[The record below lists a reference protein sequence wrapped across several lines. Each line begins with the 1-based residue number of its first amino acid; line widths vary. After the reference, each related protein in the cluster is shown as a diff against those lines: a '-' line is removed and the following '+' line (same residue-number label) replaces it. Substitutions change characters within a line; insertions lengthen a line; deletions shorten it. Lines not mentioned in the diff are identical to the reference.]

1 MTVSVA
7 IDLALDRLFTYEVP
21 AALEEKLAVGQL
33 LSVPFGHREARGF
46 AVALSRDGKAE
57 RTENREQVQRT
68 ENREQRTENKF
79 REQRTD
85 KDVTSCSSA
94 QPEKNAS
101 ATSSVHCSLFTVHS
115 LRSYHLKPVTAIV
128 DEVPFF
134 SPALLTLV
142 KQVAAYT
149 AAPLETVLRTALP
162 AAVLKKNARAKEQ
175 LFVEPKRTENSER
188 VQRTVNSE
196 RVQRIVNSE
205 RVQRIV
211 NSEQRTDVVAE
222 APFSGC
228 AAEQEVEDSSSV
240 HCSLFTVHSPRSTFT
255 VHSLTP
261 RQSWLLENIVRLGG
275 GWLTQLCTELKT
287 TPASLRQLAALGL
300 VTIAPRAK
308 RRSPLGNRKIL
319 PSKPLPLNDEQKK
332 ALEKIYEGLE
342 IRQTTNDKRQTAGL
356 VSASPKP
363 TLLLGVTG
371 SGKTE
376 VYLQAIAHELE
387 AGRGAIVMVPEIA
400 LTPQTVQRFASRFG
414 DRVAVLHSALSDGER
429 YDEWHRIRSGEARV
443 VVGPR
448 SAVWAPVRDL
458 GLIVVDEEHEHSYKQ
473 DETPRYHARDVAVL
487 RGAIEGARVVLGS
500 ATPSLESWR
509 NVQLGKYALATMKR
523 RAGAGTLPNVQ
534 LVEMHDGSIF
544 SPELLDA
551 IRLRLDRH
559 EQTILFLNRRGYSRQ
574 VVCEACGHVIEC
586 PDCGLPYT
594 YHQADSCLRCHV
606 CASWIAV
613 PPACPACKAR
623 SLSYRG
629 VGTQRAEAALK
640 KCFPYAKIL
649 RMDADST
656 SRKYSHDDILDAFRR
671 QEADVLLGTQMIAK
685 GLDFPNVTLVGVL
698 NADSSINMPDFRAVE
713 RSFQLFAQV
722 AGRAG
727 RAALPGEVFIQSHEV
742 ENPVLAAVVRGD
754 FERFAADELKAR
766 EEGFFPPFCH
776 LAMVNLKS
784 KDLRL
789 VGDWATMYAAS
800 LAKCAGLTV
809 TDAMPSALE
818 KAEGWYRW
826 QVMVRAK
833 SAAAI
838 VKAWR
843 WLVSVRPAP
852 SALRVSLDV
861 DAYSLM

>member
-21 AALEEKLAVGQL
+21 AALVEKLAVGQL

-46 AVALSRDGKAE
+46 AVALSRDGETK

-68 ENREQRTENKF
+68 ENS
-79 REQRTD
+79 EQRTD
-85 KDVTSCSSA
+85 VVAEAFCSGC
-94 QPEKNAS
+94 AS
-101 ATSSVHCSLFTVHS
+101 EQEVEDSSSVHCSLFTVHS
-115 LRSYHLKPVTAIV
+115 PRSLFTVHSPRSLFTVHSPRSYRLKPVTAIV

-134 SPALLTLV
+134 SPALLALV

-175 LFVEPKRTENSER
+175 LFVEPKRTENREQ
-188 VQRTVNSE
+188 VQRTENSE
-196 RVQRIVNSE
+196 QVQRT
-205 RVQRIV
+205 V

-222 APFSGC
+222 ASFPGC
-228 AAEQEVEDSSSV
+228 ASEQAVEDSASV
-240 HCSLFTVHSPRSTFT
+240 HCSLFTVHSLS
-255 VHSLTP
+255 P

-275 GWLTQLCTELKT
+275 GWLTQLCAELKT

-319 PSKPLPLNDEQKK
+319 PSKPLPLNEEQKK
-332 ALEKIYEGLE
+332 ALEKIYEEWPNSEGL
-342 IRQTTNDKRQTAGL
+342 TNRGGD
-356 VSASPKP
+356 VSGDGDVSDERPPRP

-376 VYLQAIAHELE
+376 VYLQAIARELE

-448 SAVWAPVRDL
+448 SAVWAPVRNL

-500 ATPSLESWR
+500 ATPSLESWQ
-509 NVQLGKYALATMKR
+509 NVRRGKYALATMKR

-534 LVEMHDGSIF
+534 LVEMRDGSIF

-594 YHQADSCLRCHV
+594 YHQADDCLRCHV

-623 SLSYRG
+623 ALSYRG

-640 KCFPYAKIL
+640 KCFPHAKIL

-843 WLVSVRPAP
+843 WLVQVRPAP